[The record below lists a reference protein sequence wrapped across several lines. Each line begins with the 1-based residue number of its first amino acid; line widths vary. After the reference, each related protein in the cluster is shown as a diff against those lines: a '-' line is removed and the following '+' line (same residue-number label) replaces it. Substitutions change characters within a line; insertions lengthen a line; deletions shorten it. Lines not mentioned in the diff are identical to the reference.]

1 MADNSTNSNSILGV
15 VIGALLV
22 LMVGGGI
29 LYATGALDSKPAN
42 VTIQQ
47 PAATPAAAPAP
58 APVQKEPDRSR
69 WDDRRD
75 RSDGRRDGDN
85 DRRDRDGWRDNDRR
99 DDRSDR
105 R

>member
-1 MADNSTNSNSILGV
+1 MADNGTNSNGILGV
-15 VIGALLV
+15 VIGAILV
-22 LMVGGGI
+22 LLVGGGI
-29 LYATGALDSKPAN
+29 LYATGALDSQPTN

-47 PAATPAAAPAP
+47 PAPPAATPAPA
-58 APVQKEPDRSR
+58 QKEADRSR

-75 RSDGRRDGDN
+75 DN
-85 DRRDRDGWRDNDRR
+85 DRRDRGDWRDNDRR

>member
-1 MADNSTNSNSILGV
+1 MADNGTNSNGILGV
-15 VIGALLV
+15 VIGAIIV
-22 LMVGGGI
+22 LAVGGGI
-29 LYATGALDSKPAN
+29 LYATGAIDPRPTN

-47 PAATPAAAPAP
+47 PAATPAP
-58 APVQKEPDRSR
+58 APVQKEA
-69 WDDRRD
+69 DRRD
-75 RSDGRRDGDN
+75 DRPDGWRDRDN